1 MMINLSSHAEDVKR
15 ARTRALRLHTQ
26 AQLLVSDGHLFRV
39 QSATTAGRWYLVEIF
54 LNGDG
59 EVIASCDCLAGQAL
73 AVCHHIAAAAQNFVD
88 QDDVIKEQAEERLN

>member
-1 MMINLSSHAEDVKR
+1 MMINLNAHVDDVIR
-15 ARTRALRLHTQ
+15 ARERAQKLHTQ

-54 LNGDG
+54 LNADG

-73 AVCHHIAAAAQNFVD
+73 HVCHHIASACQNFL
-88 QDDVIKEQAEERLN
+88 DVEDAIEKPEERVN